1 MTIIKQKTWNAKRA
15 STSLPS
21 MSVIGS
27 AQPDVVRI
35 KVYKP
40 NINVND
46 QGHEV
51 GSSKKF
57 CIDPR
62 LTTYQTLQCLIAQAF
77 DIKSDFTIHAIHK
90 CTKSGR
96 EQVTA
101 IWSDWDLDASI
112 QTVQP
117 GSYLRLRYEIT
128 PREEG
133 LDDWD
138 FIGLNDFNANIR
150 WFNVDS
156 RSIIATVNQTAG
168 KAASALNKAINWMYG
183 GGNERHNSRPVN
195 ESDMKRFLDPEG
207 RLIHINELRQAIF
220 EGGVEPAYRKVVWRH
235 LLNIFPPN
243 MTGLERIAY
252 LKCVEI
258 KYRKLK
264 KRWTDEQ
271 HQNEHTRVIMRTIE
285 KDVSRTDRS
294 FGFYADSGYGSVNVR
309 SLFHILT
316 TYCISHPNVT
326 YNQGM
331 NDYASTILYVMR
343 EESLAYVCFCS
354 LMKRIQVNF
363 ATDGVAIATKLHHL
377 KTLLRAIDPVYW
389 NFLESCDAVNL
400 YFTYRW
406 LLLECKREFPFN
418 DALRVLEVMWAT
430 LPIDNEPPQLSDICL
445 ITSPSDTLISD
456 NLSNE
461 ASQQIQRRALS
472 CPPLSVMDESSTCK
486 YRHRSSSL
494 TYISRDE
501 LLSTLQDHERR
512 DSNVTLDNDEY
523 NFTTR
528 NLNASWAKSRG
539 KSLENS
545 YSLSEISEFDMN
557 NLSTLSCNDSMTT
570 PTNAVASAAVP
581 TQYSAT
587 ANWIQRLLSDNTT
600 WLEEENLFLLFLCV
614 SILLAHRNLLLKQ
627 MNLDEQEIAVY
638 FDRFRRR
645 HNGERILSYARSLYA
660 QYIQWARKKR
670 MLDDLNNF
678 SPN

>member
-1 MTIIKQKTWNAKRA
+1 
-15 STSLPS
+15 

-40 NINVND
+40 NSNTND
-46 QGHEV
+46 ESHEV

-77 DIKSDFTIHAIHK
+77 DIKSDFTIQAIHK
-90 CTKSGR
+90 CKTTGR
-96 EQVTA
+96 EQHTA

-117 GSYLRLRYEIT
+117 GSYLRLRYELT
-128 PREEG
+128 PRDEG

-138 FIGLNDFNANIR
+138 FVGLNDFNANIR

-183 GGNERHNSRPVN
+183 GSERRSSKPVN
-195 ESDMKRFLDPEG
+195 DSDMKKFLDNEG
-207 RLIHINELRQAIF
+207 RLIYINELRQAIF
-220 EGGVEPAYRKVVWRH
+220 EGGVEPSYRKVVWRH

-243 MTGLERIAY
+243 ITGLERIDY
-252 LKCVEI
+252 LKCIEI
-258 KYRKLK
+258 KYKTLK

-271 HQNEHTRVIMRTIE
+271 HQNEHTKLIMHTIE
-285 KDVSRTDRS
+285 KDVSRIDRA
-294 FGFYADSGYGSVNVR
+294 FGFYADSGHGCVNVQ
-309 SLFHILT
+309 SLFHILM
-316 TYCISHPNVT
+316 TYCISHPNIT

-343 EESLAYVCFCS
+343 DESLAYVCFCS
-354 LMKRIQVNF
+354 IMKRIRANF

-377 KTLLRAIDPVYW
+377 KILLKAIDPVYW

-430 LPIDNEPPQLSDICL
+430 LPIDNEPPQLSDVCL
-445 ITSPSDTLISD
+445 ITSPSDTMIAD
-456 NLSNE
+456 NLSPITC
-461 ASQQIQRRALS
+461 QQTERRALS
-472 CPPLSVMDESSTCK
+472 CPPFSIINDDDNSRT
-486 YRHRSSSL
+486 YRYRTSSL
-494 TYISRDE
+494 TFYNKQQ
-501 LLSTLQDHERR
+501 LLSDIRNSEQRN
-512 DSNVTLDNDEY
+512 SNTALDNDEY
-523 NFTTR
+523 QFSSFNNT
-528 NLNASWAKSRG
+528 NMDLNSSLPRPRG
-539 KSLENS
+539 RSIENS
-545 YSLSEISEFDMN
+545 FSLSEISEFDFD
-557 NLSTLSCNDSMTT
+557 NLSTSTNNNTISGTT
-570 PTNAVASAAVP
+570 TAAVGAS
-581 TQYSAT
+581 QNSST
-587 ANWIQRLLSDNTT
+587 ASWLQRLFNDNALC
-600 WLEEENLFLLFLCV
+600 LEEENLFLLFLCV
-614 SILLAHRNLLLKQ
+614 SILLAHRNFLLKQ
-627 MNLDEQEIAVY
+627 TNLDEQEISIH
-638 FDRFRRR
+638 FDRYRRR
-645 HNGERILSYARSLYA
+645 HNGERILSYARTFYA

-678 SPN
+678 SAS

>member
-1 MTIIKQKTWNAKRA
+1 MKTTDLNRKKSNTWNSTRA
-15 STSLPS
+15 SISLPS

-40 NINVND
+40 NSNTND
-46 QGHEV
+46 ESHEV

-90 CTKSGR
+90 CLTTGR
-96 EQVTA
+96 EQQTA

-117 GSYLRLRYEIT
+117 D
-128 PREEG
+128 

-183 GGNERHNSRPVN
+183 GNERRSSKPVSD
-195 ESDMKRFLDPEG
+195 SDMKKFLDCEG
-207 RLIHINELRQAIF
+207 RLIHVNELRQAIF
-220 EGGVEPAYRKVVWRH
+220 EGGVEPPYRKVVWRH
-235 LLNIFPPN
+235 LLNIFPAD
-243 MTGLERIAY
+243 MTGLDRIDY
-252 LKCVEI
+252 LKCIEI
-258 KYRKLK
+258 KYKKLK

-271 HQNEHTRVIMRTIE
+271 HQNDHTRLIMRTIE
-285 KDVSRTDRS
+285 KDVSRIDRA
-294 FGFYADSGYGSVNVR
+294 FGFFNDSDHGCVNVQ
-309 SLFHILT
+309 SLFHILM
-316 TYCISHPNVT
+316 TYCISHPNIT

-343 EESLAYVCFCS
+343 DESLAYICFCS
-354 LMKRIQVNF
+354 VMKRIQANF

-377 KTLLRAIDPVYW
+377 KILLKAIDPVYW

-430 LPIDNEPPQLSDICL
+430 LPIDNEPPQLSEICL
-445 ITSPSDTLISD
+445 ITSPSDTMIAD
-456 NLSNE
+456 NS
-461 ASQQIQRRALS
+461 SSITCQQTQRRALS
-472 CPPLSVMDESSTCK
+472 CPPLSIIDESNSQK
-486 YRHRSSSL
+486 YRNRSSSL
-494 TYISRDE
+494 TFYNKE
-501 LLSTLQDHERR
+501 QLLSTIQNSEQRS
-512 DSNVTLDNDEY
+512 SNTILANDDY
-523 NFTTR
+523 QLSSFNNNTNT
-528 NLNASWAKSRG
+528 NLNSSLNRSRG
-539 KSLENS
+539 RSMENS
-545 YSLSEISEFDMN
+545 FSLSEISEFDFD
-557 NLSTLSCNDSMTT
+557 NLSISNNNNTNNTMGTT
-570 PTNAVASAAVP
+570 TAAQNSPTI
-581 TQYSAT
+581 
-587 ANWIQRLLSDNTT
+587 NWLQRLFNDNA
-600 WLEEENLFLLFLCV
+600 LCFEEENLFLLFLCI
-614 SILLAHRNLLLKQ
+614 SILLAHRNFLLKQ
-627 MNLDEQEIAVY
+627 TNLDEQEISIH
-638 FDRFRRR
+638 FDRYRRR
-645 HNGERILSYARSLYA
+645 HNAERILSYARTLYT
-660 QYIQWARKKR
+660 QYIQWIRKKR
-670 MLDDLNNF
+670 MLDDLKNF